1 MKKVIAVTNQK
12 GGIGKTT
19 TVTSIAAILQKRGY
33 KTLVIDADVQCNT
46 TDTFRAE
53 YEGVP
58 TLFDVM
64 LEETNPVSI
73 NNAIQHTEM
82 GDIIAS
88 DPLLNETDAR
98 LSVKGMK
105 GLKRLKNAI
114 DQLEGYDYVI
124 IDTHPSIDM
133 MLRNVLVA
141 CDEILIP
148 MMAGRYSFQ
157 GINDLVEAI
166 DDAKGLNPNLK
177 IAGILRVC
185 YKETTNVGKGTSIAL
200 DRVGEA
206 LNAPVFNSIIRDCV
220 KIPEAQS
227 ERMTLLKYSKS
238 CIAEHDYEDFV
249 EEYLGI

>member
-19 TVTSIAAILQKRGY
+19 TVTSIAAILQERGY
-33 KTLVIDADVQCNT
+33 KTLVIDADVQCNA

-64 LEETNPVSI
+64 LEEINPVSI
-73 NNAIQHTEM
+73 NDAIQHTEM
-82 GDIIAS
+82 GDIVAS
-88 DPLLNETDAR
+88 DPLLRETDPR
-98 LSVKGMK
+98 LSIKGMK
-105 GLKRLKNAI
+105 GLKRLKTAI
-114 DQLEGYDYVI
+114 DELEGYDYVI

-148 MMAGRYSFQ
+148 MKAGRYSFQ
-157 GINDLVEAI
+157 GINDLIEAI

-177 IAGILRVC
+177 IAGILRVD
-185 YKETTNVGKGTSIAL
+185 YKESTNVGKGTSAAL
-200 DRVGEA
+200 DQVGGA
-206 LNAPVFNSIIRDCV
+206 LNAPVFDSIIRNCV

-249 EEYLGI
+249 EEYLGV